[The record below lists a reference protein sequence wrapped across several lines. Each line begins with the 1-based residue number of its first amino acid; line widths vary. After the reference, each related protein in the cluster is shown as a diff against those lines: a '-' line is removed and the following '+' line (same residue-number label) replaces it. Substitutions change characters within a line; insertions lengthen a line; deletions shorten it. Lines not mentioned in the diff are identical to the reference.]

1 MSQQIRDE
9 ITRKKSQEKV
19 NGQRQSPN
27 KRKTNMIPVFK
38 TDTNFQSVAAKS
50 KSKEKL
56 GKKRTQGRNL
66 HSGLGVSHSS
76 K

>member
-19 NGQRQSPN
+19 NGQRHSPN

-56 GKKRTQGRNL
+56 GEKRTQGRNL
-66 HSGLGVSHSS
+66 PSGLGVSHSS

>member
-9 ITRKKSQEKV
+9 ITRNKSKEKF
-19 NGQRQSPN
+19 NGNRPILN

-38 TDTNFQSVAAKS
+38 TDTTFQSVAAKS

-56 GKKRTQGRNL
+56 AAQKPQGRNL
-66 HSGLGVSHSS
+66 PSALGVSHSS